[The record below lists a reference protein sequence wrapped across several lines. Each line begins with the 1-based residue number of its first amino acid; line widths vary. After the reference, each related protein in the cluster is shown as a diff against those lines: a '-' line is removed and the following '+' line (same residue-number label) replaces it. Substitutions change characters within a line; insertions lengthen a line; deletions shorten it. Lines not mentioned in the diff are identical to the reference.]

1 MSASQ
6 NQGASLASG
15 SVGGNTGVVIN
26 ELLCFLSNKT
36 DSMPAD
42 LVRKLIFDFYD
53 EKEIEAAKG
62 YLFDLQA
69 PTNSQRLIKRKGPN
83 RKNADIQDMQQ
94 ILLSLD
100 VAEVP
105 CFVARDLS
113 QLPPLSQ
120 DHFDLSS
127 VLKDFQELKSD
138 IEAVK
143 DIRREVT
150 LLKES
155 LGRNAESR
163 DCVQRVHVTTEAT
176 QTYAEYRGQTSG
188 TEQPVKTGPQ
198 QQEEGET
205 PSTQAEPIVVG
216 GSVAE
221 DAQSQGFNASSTSH
235 HDNMHQEHDRS
246 QHTVHSQDGSLLNLS
261 LDSHDSVEF
270 YITIDNLDQSPSVH
284 ERSPVNSPGWTTV
297 PAVRLS
303 RRQRHSNSTPD
314 RSRDQRNRR
323 NRTGARCIVGRRQSH
338 PLVQPAR
345 GNVLHQQRK
354 GKGLFVTRLHA
365 TTSESDVNR
374 FIRTTTNLRLSV
386 SKLRTR
392 HEGYTSFFIPLG
404 RQAWD
409 HWLDPTIWPEG
420 VLVKEFQ

>member
-83 RKNADIQDMQQ
+83 KKNADIQDMQQ

-113 QLPPLSQ
+113 HLPPLSQ

-127 VLKDFQELKSD
+127 VLKDLQELKSD

-143 DIRREVT
+143 DVRREVT

-176 QTYAEYRGQTSG
+176 
-188 TEQPVKTGPQ
+188 
-198 QQEEGET
+198 
-205 PSTQAEPIVVG
+205 
-216 GSVAE
+216 
-221 DAQSQGFNASSTSH
+221 
-235 HDNMHQEHDRS
+235 
-246 QHTVHSQDGSLLNLS
+246 
-261 LDSHDSVEF
+261 
-270 YITIDNLDQSPSVH
+270 
-284 ERSPVNSPGWTTV
+284 
-297 PAVRLS
+297 
-303 RRQRHSNSTPD
+303 
-314 RSRDQRNRR
+314 
-323 NRTGARCIVGRRQSH
+323 
-338 PLVQPAR
+338 
-345 GNVLHQQRK
+345 
-354 GKGLFVTRLHA
+354 
-365 TTSESDVNR
+365 
-374 FIRTTTNLRLSV
+374 
-386 SKLRTR
+386 
-392 HEGYTSFFIPLG
+392 
-404 RQAWD
+404 
-409 HWLDPTIWPEG
+409 
-420 VLVKEFQ
+420 